1 MWIIVISLVCLGL
14 LLKFFMRKKDEVSVS
29 GLFISQ
35 DDNQLGC
42 DYVVLD
48 TETTGLDED
57 AEIVEIAIVDST
69 GKVLLDTLVKPSK
82 PLPVY
87 CEASEIHGITNEM
100 LVNAPNWQDIY
111 EKVRGVLLGKQVLI
125 YNAKFDCRLIQQ
137 TCDKYNLLSPIQN
150 AKCVMLEYA
159 QWYGEWNEYNGNY
172 RWHKLGNAVRYLG
185 LSFNGQE
192 HRALFDCQAALG
204 VWKFINTVERQDFL
218 REQIQREQERVEKAK
233 RKAAEDMEVLKAILS
248 SSDYLVLNINAL
260 GKIQSSCLLEIAVVD
275 MAGNVLLDSFVQPKH
290 KIVKHPKYLSVLR
303 MEASDFLA
311 FPKWVDIYPKLID
324 IAANK
329 NLIVLTMNEN
339 KIKEL
344 IDNENK
350 KSNLGNCDFNFVS
363 LSFQDER
370 YRYYNGNWL
379 SFAQLLNI
387 PERYDSNRSICAC
400 FQFLD
405 LLNHI
410 VENGYV
416 QKS

>member
-1 MWIIVISLVCLGL
+1 M
-14 LLKFFMRKKDEVSVS
+14 
-29 GLFISQ
+29 
-35 DDNQLGC
+35 
-42 DYVVLD
+42 
-48 TETTGLDED
+48 
-57 AEIVEIAIVDST
+57 
-69 GKVLLDTLVKPSK
+69 
-82 PLPVY
+82 
-87 CEASEIHGITNEM
+87 
-100 LVNAPNWQDIY
+100 
-111 EKVRGVLLGKQVLI
+111 
-125 YNAKFDCRLIQQ
+125 
-137 TCDKYNLLSPIQN
+137 
-150 AKCVMLEYA
+150 
-159 QWYGEWNEYNGNY
+159 
-172 RWHKLGNAVRYLG
+172 RYLG

-218 REQIQREQERVEKAK
+218 REQIQREQERVEKTN
-233 RKAAEDMEVLKAILS
+233 RKAAEDLEVLKAILS

-303 MEASDFLA
+303 MEAIDFLA
-311 FPKWVDIYPKLID
+311 FPKWVDIYSKLVD

-329 NLIVLTMNEN
+329 NLIVLTMNQN

-350 KSNLGNCDFNFVS
+350 KSNLVNCDFNFVS

-416 QKS
+416 RKS